1 MTEAAG
7 WVLVALAAV
16 LVGAA
21 VPVLLQLRKTLK
33 TAEQTVDTTG
43 RHLNEALNQL
53 SVTLERVNR
62 ASGELEHG
70 VKQVSSLLAA
80 LGGIGDALVKVR
92 STVGTVASLGS
103 ILGGALLAAFG
114 LRSHHKADDKAEPR
128 PAPREEEAEEEP
140 VR

>member
-1 MTEAAG
+1 MTEASG

-33 TAEQTVDTTG
+33 TAEQTLDTTG
-43 RHLNEALNQL
+43 RHLNEALDQL

-70 VKQVSSLLAA
+70 VKRVSSLLAA

-103 ILGGALLAAFG
+103 ILGGAFLAAFG
-114 LRSHHKADDKAEPR
+114 LKSHHKADEKAEPQ